1 MAISTYDEL
10 CTSVANWLHRS
21 DLSSVIPDFV
31 RLAEDKLN
39 NDLNLRAMTDVE
51 TVTTTAGVRNVTQ
64 PNYLLEVYSVVLET
78 SPRRTL
84 TPKSIDELNVSYPN
98 ATSGVP
104 ANYAIVGN
112 DLYFGPIP
120 DSAYTVRITYR
131 EKLPSLL
138 SNSTNWLLT
147 NNPSC
152 YLYACLCAAAPYIVD
167 DAQLQRYQALY
178 REAVNAVNAT
188 DWCTVATP
196 RVRAR

>member
-39 NDLNLRAMTDVE
+39 NDLAIRAIEDVE
-51 TVTTTAGVRNVTQ
+51 TITTTAGVRNVTL
-64 PNYLLEVYSVVLET
+64 PNYLLEVYSVTLET

-84 TPKSIDELNVSYPN
+84 TPKSIDELNTSWPN
-98 ATSGVP
+98 ATTGVP
-104 ANYAIVGN
+104 ANYAIVKE
-112 DLYFGPIP
+112 DVYFGPIP
-120 DSAYTVRITYR
+120 DSAYTVTIVYR

-178 REAVNAVNAT
+178 RESVDAINKT

-196 RVRAR
+196 RVRSR